1 MQPNETLFLESTSKV
16 VKDSIC
22 NSAFVDFELWDL
34 PGQID
39 FFDPSFEADVV
50 FGVRGSLIFVIDAQV
65 IHCPR
70 VIVKLVEL
78 PLKIFPMFRM
88 IT

>member
-22 NSAFVDFELWDL
+22 NSAFVDFELWDF

-39 FFDPSFEADVV
+39 SVDSFDADVV
-50 FGVRGSLIFVIDAQV
+50 FGVRGSLIFVVDAQV
-65 IHCPR
+65 SEKFC
-70 VIVKLVEL
+70 
-78 PLKIFPMFRM
+78 
-88 IT
+88 

>member
-16 VKDSIC
+16 VKDSIS

-65 IHCPR
+65 IR
-70 VIVKLVEL
+70 
-78 PLKIFPMFRM
+78 
-88 IT
+88 